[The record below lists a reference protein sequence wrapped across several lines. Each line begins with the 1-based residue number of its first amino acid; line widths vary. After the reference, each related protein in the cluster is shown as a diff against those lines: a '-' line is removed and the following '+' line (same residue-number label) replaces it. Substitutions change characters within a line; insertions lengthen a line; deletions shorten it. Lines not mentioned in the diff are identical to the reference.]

1 MFQPRVNEDEN
12 EDPASPEGSEMDES
26 SFINSSYSSGTNTS
40 SKRSSIVEA
49 EIHEKSLLNEFK
61 TPIKKRPRK
70 E

>member
-1 MFQPRVNEDEN
+1 MFKPKINQDEN
-12 EDPASPEGSEMDES
+12 EDPVSPEGYEMDES
-26 SFINSSYSSGTNTS
+26 SFINSSYSSGTS
-40 SKRSSIVEA
+40 SKRSSIAEA